1 MLKDPLDT
9 ARIRRTIERRL
20 DTLRGEITDKLGD
33 AALVTAGL
41 DRNADA
47 GDLSVADDTTTA
59 DFADARRDV
68 EELQAGRLALA
79 RLDSGDYGTCVDCGQ
94 DIPPARLLAQPFAIR
109 CIPCQERRE
118 RAAGLHR
125 STL

>member
-118 RAAGLHR
+118 RTAGLHR

>member
-79 RLDSGDYGTCVDCGQ
+79 GAPADSETGTCMTSN
-94 DIPPARLLAQPFAIR
+94 A
-109 CIPCQERRE
+109 
-118 RAAGLHR
+118 RAAR
-125 STL
+125 KSVQTMDIIA

>member
-20 DTLRGEITDKLGD
+20 ETLRGEITDKLGD

-79 RLDSGDYGTCVDCGQ
+79 RLDSGDYGTCVDCSQ